1 MELEVH
7 DVKIIEEKNPVSSE
21 DMIDQSALAPV
32 EMDFL
37 AHRFKNFKDWKIFQI
52 IQRICYSIGRF
63 TEFNVVTDYLLEHFL
78 SSSVYRKEIVLFLN
92 EMLRCRIEIEGKF
105 LAIECLIIHR

>member
-21 DMIDQSALAPV
+21 DMIDQNALTPV

-37 AHRFKNFKDWKIFQI
+37 AHRFKNFKDGKIFQT
-52 IQRICYSIGRF
+52 IQKICYSIGRYA
-63 TEFNVVTDYLLEHFL
+63 EFNVVIDYLLEQFL
-78 SSSVYRKEIVLFLN
+78 SSSVYRKEIVLFIN
-92 EMLRCRIEIEGKF
+92 EVLRCCIEIEGVFFK
-105 LAIECLIIHR
+105 LSLIIQR